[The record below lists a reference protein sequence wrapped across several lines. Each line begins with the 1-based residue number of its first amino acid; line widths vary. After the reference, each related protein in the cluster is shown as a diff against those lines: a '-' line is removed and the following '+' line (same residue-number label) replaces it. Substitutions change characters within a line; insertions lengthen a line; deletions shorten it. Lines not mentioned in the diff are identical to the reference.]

1 MVYELRRRILDF
13 DLYSQDDAVGFCKIL
28 FDKKYGHEQI
38 VAYLDPLVRRFTS
51 EMEEEERAELRTL
64 MRQFVSGYSYLA
76 RIIPFSDQSLEEFYQ
91 FCKRIVL
98 LLPVETSTEMPDFI
112 QEMVNMESLRIS
124 TTSSGAIPLAQ
135 GPRSLEPK
143 SIVAGSITGDEELD
157 SLSSI
162 IEALNDRFGADLDE
176 GDRLFLEGVMFEL
189 RGNEAIER
197 SMQIN
202 QPDDVKRTFDH
213 AVRDIMTTSVN
224 ERFEFVKRF
233 LDNEE
238 FRDDMLTMM
247 FTQVLKNSMLD
258 EEDKVMKSDS
268 TRTSFDHQKLRNGR
282 APSDTASTLGR
293 TRWITSNMV
302 L

>member
-1 MVYELRRRILDF
+1 
-13 DLYSQDDAVGFCKIL
+13 
-28 FDKKYGHEQI
+28 
-38 VAYLDPLVRRFTS
+38 
-51 EMEEEERAELRTL
+51 

-98 LLPVETSTEMPDFI
+98 LLPVETTEMPDFI
-112 QEMVNMESLRIS
+112 QEMENMESHRIS

-135 GPRSLEPK
+135 GPGSLEPK
-143 SIVAGSITGDEELD
+143 SIVAGSITGDEELN

-176 GDRLFLEGVMFEL
+176 GDRLFLEGVMHEL
-189 RGNEAIER
+189 QGNEAIER
-197 SMQIN
+197 SMLIN

-224 ERFEFVKRF
+224 ESSSSSSSN
-233 LDNEE
+233 NEE
-238 FRDDMLTMM
+238 FRDDMLAMM

-258 EEDKVMKSDS
+258 EEGKVMNLIAQGESKTQNGS
-268 TRTSFDHQKLRNGR
+268 TIRYCIHWKE
-282 APSDTASTLGR
+282 
-293 TRWITSNMV
+293 
-302 L
+302 